1 MILIDILVVLLVVL
15 GAFSG
20 HKKGLVGILVG
31 FAALILS
38 IVLAFMFQ
46 SVVADAIYDTGL
58 GQSVAGIAKN
68 NMQDMMKN
76 GENVDKS
83 IYGKVLSNAVTDDNL
98 TVASENISRFVMKGL
113 SFIAIF
119 LIVRIIC
126 YILQMILN
134 VVFNL
139 PLLSTVN
146 GIGGTVVG
154 GLSVLI
160 RIWVVLALI
169 SFVSPLP
176 MFDSVVSYI
185 DKTFLVKLLYN
196 NNLLVAV
203 VKAGL
208 RLKK

>member
-160 RIWVVLALI
+160 KIWIVLALI

-208 RLKK
+208 RLK

>member
-139 PLLSTVN
+139 PILSTVN
-146 GIGGTVVG
+146 GIGGIVVG

-160 RIWVVLALI
+160 KIWIVLALI

-176 MFDSVVSYI
+176 MFDSIVSYI

-208 RLKK
+208 RLK

>member
-1 MILIDILVVLLVVL
+1 MILVDILVILLVVL

-58 GQSVAGIAKN
+58 GQSVAQMAKN

-76 GENVDKS
+76 GESVDKS
-83 IYGKVLSNAVTDDNL
+83 IYGKVLSNAFTDDNL

-139 PLLSTVN
+139 PILSTIN
-146 GIGGTVVG
+146 GMGGTIVG

-160 RIWVVLALI
+160 KIWIVLALI
-169 SFVSPLP
+169 SFISPLP
-176 MFDSVVSYI
+176 MFDSIISYI
-185 DKTFLVKLLYN
+185 DKTFLVKFLYN

-208 RLKK
+208 RLK

>member
-83 IYGKVLSNAVTDDNL
+83 IYGKVLSNTVTDDNL

-208 RLKK
+208 RLK

>member
-83 IYGKVLSNAVTDDNL
+83 IYGKVLSNTVTDDNL

-160 RIWVVLALI
+160 KIWIVLALI
-169 SFVSPLP
+169 SFLSPLP
-176 MFDSVVSYI
+176 MFDSIVSYI

-208 RLKK
+208 RLK

>member
-139 PLLSTVN
+139 PILSTVN

-176 MFDSVVSYI
+176 MFDSIVSYI

-208 RLKK
+208 RLK

>member
-1 MILIDILVVLLVVL
+1 MILVDILVILLVVL

-58 GQSVAGIAKN
+58 GQSVAQMAKN

-76 GENVDKS
+76 GESVDKS
-83 IYGKVLSNAVTDDNL
+83 IYGKVLSNTVTDDNL

-139 PLLSTVN
+139 PILSTIN
-146 GIGGTVVG
+146 GMGGTIVG

-169 SFVSPLP
+169 LFVSPLP

-208 RLKK
+208 RLK

>member
-139 PLLSTVN
+139 PLLSTIN

-160 RIWVVLALI
+160 KIWIVLALI

-176 MFDSVVSYI
+176 MFDSIVSYI
-185 DKTFLVKLLYN
+185 VSKIII
-196 NNLLVAV
+196 
-203 VKAGL
+203 
-208 RLKK
+208 

>member
-1 MILIDILVVLLVVL
+1 
-15 GAFSG
+15 
-20 HKKGLVGILVG
+20 
-31 FAALILS
+31 
-38 IVLAFMFQ
+38 MFQ

-208 RLKK
+208 RLK

>member
-1 MILIDILVVLLVVL
+1 MILIDILVVLLIVL

-160 RIWVVLALI
+160 KIWIVLALI

-176 MFDSVVSYI
+176 MFDSIVSYI

-208 RLKK
+208 RLK

>member
-208 RLKK
+208 RLK

>member
-83 IYGKVLSNAVTDDNL
+83 IYGKVLSNTVTDDNL

-139 PLLSTVN
+139 PILSTVN

-160 RIWVVLALI
+160 RIWIVLALI

-176 MFDSVVSYI
+176 VFDSIVSYI

-208 RLKK
+208 RLK

>member
-83 IYGKVLSNAVTDDNL
+83 IYGKVLSNTVTDDNL

-139 PLLSTVN
+139 PILSTVN

-176 MFDSVVSYI
+176 VFDSIVSYI

-208 RLKK
+208 RLK

>member
-139 PLLSTVN
+139 PILSTVN

-176 MFDSVVSYI
+176 VFDSIVSYI

-208 RLKK
+208 RLK

>member
-1 MILIDILVVLLVVL
+1 MIILDILVVLLIVL
-15 GAFSG
+15 GALSG

-46 SVVADAIYDTGL
+46 SVVADAIYDTGI
-58 GQSVAGIAKN
+58 GSSVAGIAKTN
-68 NMQDMMKN
+68 IQKMIDD
-76 GENVDKS
+76 GESVDKS
-83 IYGKVLSNAVTDDNL
+83 IYGKVLANTVTEENIDQ
-98 TVASENISRFVMKGL
+98 ASENISRFVMKGL

-139 PLLSTVN
+139 PILSTIN
-146 GIGGTVVG
+146 STGGTAVG
-154 GLSVLI
+154 ALSVLI
-160 RIWVVLALI
+160 KIWILLALL
-169 SFVSPLP
+169 SFVAPLP
-176 MFDSVVSYI
+176 MFEGIIAKVNQ
-185 DKTFLVKLLYN
+185 TFLIKFLYN

-208 RLKK
+208 RLK

>member
-139 PLLSTVN
+139 PLLSTIN

-160 RIWVVLALI
+160 KIWIVLALI

-176 MFDSVVSYI
+176 MFDSIVSYI

-208 RLKK
+208 RLK

>member
-160 RIWVVLALI
+160 KIWIVLALI

-176 MFDSVVSYI
+176 MFDSIVSYI

-208 RLKK
+208 RLK

>member
-139 PLLSTVN
+139 PILSTVN

-160 RIWVVLALI
+160 KIWIVLALI

-176 MFDSVVSYI
+176 MFDSIVSYI

-208 RLKK
+208 RLK

>member
-1 MILIDILVVLLVVL
+1 MIILDILVILLIVL
-15 GAFSG
+15 GALSG

-58 GQSVAGIAKN
+58 GSSVAGIAKTN
-68 NMQDMMKN
+68 IQKMIDN

-83 IYGKVLSNAVTDDNL
+83 IANTVTEENIDQ
-98 TVASENISRFVMKGL
+98 ASENISRFVMKGL

-139 PLLSTVN
+139 PILSTIN
-146 GIGGTVVG
+146 STGGTAVG
-154 GLSVLI
+154 ALSVLI
-160 RIWVVLALI
+160 KIWILLALL
-169 SFVSPLP
+169 SFVAPLP
-176 MFDSVVSYI
+176 MFEGIIAKVNQ
-185 DKTFLVKLLYN
+185 TFLIKFLYN

-208 RLKK
+208 RLK

>member
-160 RIWVVLALI
+160 RIVLALI

-176 MFDSVVSYI
+176 MFDSIVSYI

-208 RLKK
+208 RLK

>member
-83 IYGKVLSNAVTDDNL
+83 IYGKVLSNTVTDDNL

-139 PLLSTVN
+139 PILSTVN

-176 MFDSVVSYI
+176 MFDSIVSYI

-208 RLKK
+208 RLK

>member
-160 RIWVVLALI
+160 KIWIVLALI

-176 MFDSVVSYI
+176 MFDSIVSYI
-185 DKTFLVKLLYN
+185 DKTFLVKLLYY

-208 RLKK
+208 RLK

>member
-1 MILIDILVVLLVVL
+1 MILIDILVILLIIL

-58 GQSVAGIAKN
+58 GQSVATMAKD
-68 NMQDMMKN
+68 NMQNMMKN
-76 GENVDKS
+76 GEDVDNS
-83 IYGKVLSNAVTDDNL
+83 IYAKVISNTITDDNL
-98 TVASENISRFVMKGL
+98 NAASENVSRFVMKGL

-139 PLLSTVN
+139 PILSSIN
-146 GIGGTVVG
+146 GMGGTIVG
-154 GLSVLI
+154 ALSVLI
-160 RIWVVLALI
+160 KVWIVLALI
-169 SFVSPLP
+169 SFISPLP
-176 MFDSVVSYI
+176 IFDSIISYI
-185 DKTFLVKLLYN
+185 NKTILIKFLYN
-196 NNLLVAV
+196 NNMLVAV

-208 RLKK
+208 KLK

>member
-1 MILIDILVVLLVVL
+1 MILVDILVVLLVVL

-139 PLLSTVN
+139 PILSTVN

-160 RIWVVLALI
+160 KIWIVLALI

-176 MFDSVVSYI
+176 MFDSIVSYI

-208 RLKK
+208 RLK

>member
-83 IYGKVLSNAVTDDNL
+83 IYGKVLSNTVTDDNL

-139 PLLSTVN
+139 PILSTVN

-176 MFDSVVSYI
+176 VFDSIVSYI
-185 DKTFLVKLLYN
+185 DKSFLVKLLYN

-208 RLKK
+208 RLK

>member
-139 PLLSTVN
+139 PILSTVN

-169 SFVSPLP
+169 LFVSPLP

-208 RLKK
+208 RLK

>member
-176 MFDSVVSYI
+176 MFDSIVSYI

-208 RLKK
+208 RLK

>member
-83 IYGKVLSNAVTDDNL
+83 IYGKVLSNTVTDDNL

-139 PLLSTVN
+139 PILSTVN

-160 RIWVVLALI
+160 RIWIVLALI

-176 MFDSVVSYI
+176 MFDSIVSYI
-185 DKTFLVKLLYN
+185 DKSFLVKLLYN

-208 RLKK
+208 RLK

>member
-1 MILIDILVVLLVVL
+1 MFILDIVVVLLIVL
-15 GAFSG
+15 GALSG

-46 SVVADAIYDTGL
+46 SVVADAIYNTGI
-58 GQSVAGIAKN
+58 GPKVADIAKTN
-68 NMQDMMKN
+68 IQKMIDN

-83 IYGKVLSNAVTDDNL
+83 IYGKVLSSTVTEDNI
-98 TVASENISRFVMKGL
+98 VQASENISRFVMKGL

-139 PLLSTVN
+139 PILSTIN
-146 GIGGTVVG
+146 STGGTAVG
-154 GLSVLI
+154 ALSVLI
-160 RIWVVLALI
+160 KIWILLALV
-169 SFVSPLP
+169 SFVAPLP
-176 MFDSVVSYI
+176 MFDGI
-185 DKTFLVKLLYN
+185 ITRINETFLIKFLYN
-196 NNLLVAV
+196 NNLVVAI
-203 VKAGL
+203 VKSGL
-208 RLKK
+208 RLK

>member
-1 MILIDILVVLLVVL
+1 MIILDILVVLLIVL
-15 GAFSG
+15 GALSG

-208 RLKK
+208 RLK

>member
-83 IYGKVLSNAVTDDNL
+83 IYGKVLSNVVTDDNL

-139 PLLSTVN
+139 PILSTVN

-160 RIWVVLALI
+160 KIWIVLALI

-176 MFDSVVSYI
+176 MFDSIVSYI

-208 RLKK
+208 RLK

>member
-68 NMQDMMKN
+68 NMQD
-76 GENVDKS
+76 
-83 IYGKVLSNAVTDDNL
+83 IDNL

-160 RIWVVLALI
+160 KIWIVLALI

-176 MFDSVVSYI
+176 MFDSIVSYI

-208 RLKK
+208 RLK

>member
-1 MILIDILVVLLVVL
+1 MIILDILVVLLIVL
-15 GAFSG
+15 GALSG

-58 GQSVAGIAKN
+58 GSSVAGIAKTN
-68 NMQDMMKN
+68 IQKMIDD

-83 IYGKVLSNAVTDDNL
+83 IYGKVLANTVTEENIDQ
-98 TVASENISRFVMKGL
+98 ASENISRFVMKGL

-139 PLLSTVN
+139 QILS
-146 GIGGTVVG
+146 I
-154 GLSVLI
+154 VL
-160 RIWVVLALI
+160 VVLQLE
-169 SFVSPLP
+169 
-176 MFDSVVSYI
+176 
-185 DKTFLVKLLYN
+185 LYPC
-196 NNLLVAV
+196 
-203 VKAGL
+203 
-208 RLKK
+208 

>member
-1 MILIDILVVLLVVL
+1 MIILDILVILLIVL
-15 GAFSG
+15 GALSG

-58 GQSVAGIAKN
+58 GSSVAGIAKTN
-68 NMQDMMKN
+68 IQKMIDN

-83 IYGKVLSNAVTDDNL
+83 IYGKVLANTVTEENIDQ
-98 TVASENISRFVMKGL
+98 ASENISRFVMKGL

-139 PLLSTVN
+139 PILSTIN
-146 GIGGTVVG
+146 GMGGTIVG

-160 RIWVVLALI
+160 KIWIVLALI
-169 SFVSPLP
+169 SFISPLP
-176 MFDSVVSYI
+176 MFDSIISYI
-185 DKTFLVKLLYN
+185 DKTFLVKFLYN

-208 RLKK
+208 RLK